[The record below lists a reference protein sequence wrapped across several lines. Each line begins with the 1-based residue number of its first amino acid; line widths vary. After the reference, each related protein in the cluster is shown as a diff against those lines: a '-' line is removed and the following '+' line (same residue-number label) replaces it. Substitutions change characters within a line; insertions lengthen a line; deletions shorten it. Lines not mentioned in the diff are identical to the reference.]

1 MIPVTYVFKFFSKSN
16 INLWPSKLG
25 QNYPHHKKLAF
36 LTFWRENGVGFL
48 SLTYFFT
55 QLFLLVSAEK
65 TQQLT
70 KKNTIGPCCS
80 PVGFLLPYF
89 RWGVREIPKKKKT
102 PEIPRKRQRVSWS
115 LLDLCH
121 LGILLSRCRPI
132 NGRHGSCRT
141 LWCGIPFI
149 SGPWCLES
157 GKVANST
164 TSSRNSSKKLGISR
178 WPAWLRGNLSL
189 QHVIHSSTLG
199 WQNRYDGDNFSLSLS
214 DHLECDWILFGGL
227 FKWP

>member
-1 MIPVTYVFKFFSKSN
+1 M
-16 INLWPSKLG
+16 L
-25 QNYPHHKKLAF
+25 KKLNNSQKKTPLALAALRLDF
-36 LTFWRENGVGFL
+36 CCLTSVEESGRF
-48 SLTYFFT
+48 
-55 QLFLLVSAEK
+55 Q
-65 TQQLT
+65 
-70 KKNTIGPCCS
+70 
-80 PVGFLLPYF
+80 
-89 RWGVREIPKKKKT
+89 KKKKT